1 MALGATT
8 TQPPKNAELR
18 PLFEPLTLGALN
30 LPHRILMAP
39 LTRNRA
45 HPDGTPHEMAI
56 EYYRQRAGAGL
67 IISEASQVSPMGK
80 GYIDTPGIHDDAF
93 IEPWKRIT
101 DAVHEAGGRMV
112 LQLWH
117 VGRISHPD
125 LLPEGCTPI
134 SASALQADAKAFTRE
149 GFKPTAKP
157 EAMSLDQISGT
168 IEEYV
173 AGARR
178 AMAAGFDGVEI
189 HGANGYLIDQF
200 IRSKTNERD
209 DDYGGS
215 LDNRLRFVTQI
226 VDGVASEVGASRT
239 GIRLSPTGTF
249 GDIADDDP
257 VTTFSTLVERLNAKG
272 LAYLHMVEKFAQN
285 LSAGD
290 EAILKKVRAAWSGLY
305 LANGDYS
312 ATDGAEAIASGYA
325 DAVAYGRAFIAN
337 PDLPNRF
344 ALGAPLNE
352 PNEKTFYGGDEKGYT
367 DYPFLSDGFT
377 AA

>member
-1 MALGATT
+1 MPLGATT
-8 TQPPKNAELR
+8 SQPPKNAELR
-18 PLFEPLTLGALN
+18 ALFEPLKMGALD
-30 LPHRILMAP
+30 LPHRIFMAP

-93 IEPWKRIT
+93 IEPWKKIT
-101 DAVHEAGGRMV
+101 DAVHEAGGRMF

-117 VGRISHPD
+117 VGRISHTD
-125 LLPEGCTPI
+125 LLPDGRAPL
-134 SASALQADAKAFTRE
+134 SASSLQADAKAFTRD

-157 EAMSLDQISGT
+157 EAMNLDQIRST
-168 IEEYV
+168 IDEYV
-173 AGARR
+173 SGARR
-178 AMAAGFDGVEI
+178 AIAAGFDGVEI

-200 IRSKTNERD
+200 IRSKTNQRD
-209 DDYGGS
+209 DDYGGP
-215 LDNRLRFVTQI
+215 LENRLRFITEI
-226 VDGVASEVGASRT
+226 IDGVTGEVGTERT
-239 GIRLSPTGTF
+239 GLRLSPTGTF

-257 VTTFSTLVERLNAKG
+257 ATTFGTLVRHLNQKG

-285 LSAGD
+285 LSDAD
-290 EAILKKVRAAWSGLY
+290 HDILKTVRAAWDGLY
-305 LANGDYS
+305 IANGDYS
-312 ATDGAEAIASGYA
+312 AQDGAKAIASGYA

-344 ALGAPLNE
+344 ALGASLNE
-352 PNEKTFYGGDEKGYT
+352 PNEKTFYGGNEEGYT
-367 DYPFLSDGFT
+367 DYPFLSDAFT

>member
-1 MALGATT
+1 
-8 TQPPKNAELR
+8 
-18 PLFEPLTLGALN
+18 
-30 LPHRILMAP
+30 
-39 LTRNRA
+39 
-45 HPDGTPHEMAI
+45 
-56 EYYRQRAGAGL
+56 
-67 IISEASQVSPMGK
+67 
-80 GYIDTPGIHDDAF
+80 
-93 IEPWKRIT
+93 
-101 DAVHEAGGRMV
+101 
-112 LQLWH
+112 
-117 VGRISHPD
+117 
-125 LLPEGCTPI
+125 
-134 SASALQADAKAFTRE
+134 
-149 GFKPTAKP
+149 AKP

-367 DYPFLSDGFT
+367 DYQFLSDGFT